1 MPAYRQTGT
10 IPKKTPIIPRSLANS
25 RETSPTR
32 NGVHQTVRRL
42 GYLPSNSPRRPERP
56 PIVPTK
62 PISAQKILQASREA
76 ENALADALVL
86 HTNNILLHSFCFD
99 WKEIIR
105 HFF

>member
-1 MPAYRQTGT
+1 MPTYRQTGT

-42 GYLPSNSPRRPERP
+42 GYLPCSSPRRPERP

-76 ENALADALVL
+76 ENALADALVN
-86 HTNNILLHSFCFD
+86 TARRASFFIFKKHVLDFD
-99 WKEIIR
+99 QTR
-105 HFF
+105 Y